1 MSLTRFIWQLEETAD
16 NIGVE
21 QRYVLAALLRQAAI
35 RLRNSN
41 GVVIEP
47 EMDLALKDIAAKLGE
62 SKPDLIRHILREWLE
77 RHSCRQESAL
87 EEHTGPKGAERFS

>member
-47 EMDLALKDIAAKLGE
+47 EMDLALKDVAAKLGE

-77 RHSCRQESAL
+77 RHSYQQESVL
-87 EEHTGPKGAERFS
+87 EEHAGSKGAERFS

>member
-1 MSLTRFIWQLEETAD
+1 MSLERFIWQLEETAD

-41 GVVIEP
+41 GVAIEP
-47 EMDLALKDIAAKLGE
+47 EVDFALKDIAAELGE
-62 SKPDLIRHILREWLE
+62 SKPDLIRHILGEWLE
-77 RHSCRQESAL
+77 QYSYRQESAL
-87 EEHTGPKGAERFS
+87 KEDAGPRGTERFS